1 MYFKLTVSGPSRD
14 LHSGVFGRMVH
25 EPMTDLIQLMSKL
38 VAPDGSILV
47 PGVEEMVSVADA
59 EER

>member
-1 MYFKLTVSGPSRD
+1 
-14 LHSGVFGRMVH
+14 MVH
-25 EPMTDLIQLMSKL
+25 EPMTDLIQIMSKL
-38 VAPDGSILV
+38 VATDGSILV

>member
-1 MYFKLTVSGPSRD
+1 
-14 LHSGVFGRMVH
+14 MVH